1 MFDVF
6 DQSAR
11 DVVTRAQLQ
20 ARTMGNAHIGTEHVL
35 LAVLEDTDALG
46 SRILKTFGVEYDEA
60 QDDLSKVL
68 RAERD
73 VPKHIPFTPNAKESF
88 DAAVDQRLA
97 MDHDLVGTDHIVL
110 GILCQKRGMGA
121 AYLDLRK
128 VELDAF
134 RSSLL
139 IAHVRGQTDP
149 RPERMK
155 DPA

>member
-6 DQSAR
+6 NQSAR

-20 ARTMGNAHIGTEHVL
+20 ARTVGNAHVGTEHVL

-46 SRILKTFGVEYDEA
+46 SRILKTFGVEYGRARYDFGA
-60 QDDLSKVL
+60 VL
-68 RAERD
+68 PPERD
-73 VPKHIPFTPNAKESF
+73 VPRHIPFTPNAKGSF

-97 MDHDLVGTDHIVL
+97 MDHELVGTDHIVL
-110 GILCQKRGMGA
+110 GILCQGRGMGA

-155 DPA
+155 DLA